1 MPYIFVSPP
10 LNISLF
16 SSIFLSSN
24 ILPQQNT
31 MNPYGEDNLFCYFHP
46 KEFLVGVCALCLKE
60 RLLILASKQS
70 HVHLPKNANNVFQ
83 GLRRKPSIALPK
95 VFALGSFFH
104 RFEARNQN
112 PDEENNE
119 EGSIT
124 SHEDSFIS
132 IKFEPDGRGSWENV
146 KNTSERSSWLASGKE
161 DKLKE
166 INGRINSVVE
176 KAKLQSGL
184 RWRKKIGQLIQLARW
199 IRSSKAGVSHTGITR
214 KVERVRGRRGW
225 IRSLTRRAISST
237 D

>member
-1 MPYIFVSPP
+1 
-10 LNISLF
+10 
-16 SSIFLSSN
+16 
-24 ILPQQNT
+24 
-31 MNPYGEDNLFCYFHP
+31 MNPYGEDNFFCYFHP

-70 HVHLPKNANNVFQ
+70 HVHLPKNANHVFQ

-95 VFALGSFFH
+95 
-104 RFEARNQN
+104 FEA
-112 PDEENNE
+112 
-119 EGSIT
+119 
-124 SHEDSFIS
+124 
-132 IKFEPDGRGSWENV
+132 DGRGSWESL
-146 KNTSERSSWLASGKE
+146 KKSSEGSSWLASGKE

-199 IRSSKAGVSHTGITR
+199 NRSSKAGVAHTGIVR